1 MKASIKRCICKNQA
15 ELIKRESERERE
27 RERERRVGVYVT
39 IVVGSMTVEAPGF
52 LLPKD

>member
-15 ELIKRESERERE
+15 ELIKRE

>member
-15 ELIKRESERERE
+15 ELIKRERERE

-39 IVVGSMTVEAPGF
+39 IVVVSMTVEAPGF

>member
-15 ELIKRESERERE
+15 ELIKRESERE